1 MAALSVML
9 FSILRQNMGR
19 RQVTVEV
26 SLPSEAG
33 EVLDALVKAYP
44 SIAPFRPVMRLAV
57 NQVYADEK
65 REVVEGDEI
74 AVITPVSGG

>member
-1 MAALSVML
+1 MAVLSVML
-9 FSILRQNMGR
+9 FSILRQNMGK
-19 RQVTVEV
+19 RQVTVAV
-26 SLPSEAG
+26 SLPSKAG

-44 SIAPFRPVMRLAV
+44 SIAPFRSVMRLAV

-65 REVVEGDEI
+65 SKIFEGDEI